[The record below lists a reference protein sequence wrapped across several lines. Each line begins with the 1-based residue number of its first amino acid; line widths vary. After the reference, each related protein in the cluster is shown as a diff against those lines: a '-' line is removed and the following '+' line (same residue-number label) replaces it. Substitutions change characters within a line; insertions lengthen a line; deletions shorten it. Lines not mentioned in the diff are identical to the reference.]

1 MVKEF
6 VMDMVRIRREY
17 VMMDFAFWLMMVVA
31 PEQDRPPEMLI
42 EWAFLGLLFAVWLYL
57 LNYDCLI

>member
-1 MVKEF
+1 MVKDF

-57 LNYDCLI
+57 